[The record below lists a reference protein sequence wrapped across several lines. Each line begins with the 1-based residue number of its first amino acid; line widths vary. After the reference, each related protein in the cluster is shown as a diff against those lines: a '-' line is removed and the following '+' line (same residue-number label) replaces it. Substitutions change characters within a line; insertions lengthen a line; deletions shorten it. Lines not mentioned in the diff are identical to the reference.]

1 MEEGCKNFMKWTKF
15 HKFIQVLVMILLT
28 KVFYK
33 MIQRKTE
40 RQTDS
45 QSDKCIIHTNILM
58 NKYSDLSGKMVMK
71 SK

>member
-1 MEEGCKNFMKWTKF
+1 
-15 HKFIQVLVMILLT
+15 MILLT

-33 MIQRKTE
+33 MIQRQTE

-45 QSDKCIIHTNILM
+45 QSDKYIIHTNILM